1 MKILCGDIGGTNSRF
16 AVFNRPIQGSSLKTH
31 SLIVEKCYPSQQFP
45 RFDQLLEH
53 FLAEVGNPVIQCCN
67 LAIAGPI
74 EHGHCATTNLPWTI
88 SRTDIAQRLG
98 IDGHAVQLL
107 NDLQATAIAIPH
119 LADLDFVNLRTP
131 TPEHHHQTLAIMA
144 PGTGLGTATLYG
156 DGQNYRAYPGEGGHV
171 DFAPRN
177 EQEIEL
183 LRFTQKQFPNHVSI
197 ERLLSGSGIPV
208 ILQFLLET
216 EKEFSAPDKVLLA
229 GDAAA
234 NISRL
239 ALSGNNPLYIKVMEL
254 YIRLLGAAAG
264 NLVLQSMATGGLI
277 LAGGIPPKI
286 IPLIQSSDFLQ
297 HFEAK
302 GRFKALLERTPVRI
316 CTNINAPMIGALHYQ
331 TMRPEIT
338 PLPPLKN

>member
-1 MKILCGDIGGTNSRF
+1 MKALCGDIGGTNSRF
-16 AVFNRPIQGSSLKTH
+16 AIFDRSVQSSSLKTNR
-31 SLIVEKCYPSQQFP
+31 LILERCYPSQQFS

-53 FLAEVGNPVIQCCN
+53 FLAEVGSPVIECCN

-74 EHGHCATTNLPWTI
+74 KNDRCATTNLPWTI
-88 SRTDIAQRLG
+88 SSTDIARQLG
-98 IDGHAVQLL
+98 IDSQAVQLL

-119 LADLDFVNLRTP
+119 LPARDFVNLRTP

-156 DGQNYRAYPGEGGHV
+156 DGQKYRAYPGEGGHV

-183 LRFTQKQFPNHVSI
+183 LRFTQKQFPGHVSI
-197 ERLLSGSGIPV
+197 ERLLSGSGIPL
-208 ILQFLLET
+208 ILQFVLET
-216 EKEFSAPDKVLLA
+216 EKEFSAPDKALLA

-234 NISRL
+234 NISQL
-239 ALSGNNPLYIKVMEL
+239 ALSGNNPLYIKVMNL
-254 YIRLLGAAAG
+254 YIHLLGAAAG

-302 GRFKALLERTPVRI
+302 GRFRALLESTPVRI
-316 CTNINAPMIGALHYQ
+316 CTNTNAPMIGALHY
-331 TMRPEIT
+331 
-338 PLPPLKN
+338 